1 MTTIESS
8 YRHLVKT
15 WILNSTSKE
24 QESTVFAADDK
35 QEGSVNINFDWHQ
48 QVQNQVHQQVYQ
60 QVHALATTKDLS
72 KDSSASP
79 STAGTLFNSPES
91 GSPFA
96 RGGHLARCIC
106 SAKDSVEPS
115 VMQ

>member
-35 QEGSVNINFDWHQ
+35 QEGSVNINFDW
-48 QVQNQVHQQVYQ
+48 QNQVHQQVYQ